1 MLNSKNVKLTFG
13 CRALSN
19 IQKQNIF
26 FLITII
32 PLFTSA
38 TVLCNY
44 RWRFWFLIFD
54 FIWRLRF
61 EIFMASTW
69 SIFYYKFIYA
79 WIFYSIS
86 EFLLQ
91 EAVKAWIFS
100 QISPFSTFVRVNL
113 CHLFGYCNDSSK
125 GLYKQ
130 KNSWIGK
137 RKAHWI
143 YLWEQKLGKVDYLRG
158 QRIRYIWIPATSFYI
173 RSISG
178 ALTSSPWKSH

>member
-54 FIWRLRF
+54 MTAEIWN
-61 EIFMASTW
+61 
-69 SIFYYKFIYA
+69 IY
-79 WIFYSIS
+79 
-86 EFLLQ
+86 
-91 EAVKAWIFS
+91 
-100 QISPFSTFVRVNL
+100 
-113 CHLFGYCNDSSK
+113 G
-125 GLYKQ
+125 
-130 KNSWIGK
+130 
-137 RKAHWI
+137 
-143 YLWEQKLGKVDYLRG
+143 
-158 QRIRYIWIPATSFYI
+158 
-173 RSISG
+173 
-178 ALTSSPWKSH
+178 

>member
-1 MLNSKNVKLTFG
+1 MLSSHLAAGRCQTFKNKIFSFSL
-13 CRALSN
+13 LS
-19 IQKQNIF
+19 F
-26 FLITII
+26 PFLLRLLYYVITADA
-32 PLFTSA
+32 FD
-38 TVLCNY
+38 
-44 RWRFWFLIFD
+44 FWFL
-54 FIWRLRF
+54 IWRLRF